1 MDAFKVD
8 QLLNAACDI
17 PELCPPD
24 GSNPPGV
31 ADLNKGL

>member
-1 MDAFKVD
+1 MDAYKVD

-24 GSNPPGV
+24 GSNPLGV
-31 ADLNKGL
+31 AQFKKGL